1 MRGITDHLPAFTIVG
16 ASGFV
21 GSNLLR
27 YLRDRKHVCHA
38 PGKGAAAL
46 FDRHL
51 GHVIYCAGLTS
62 DSRSR
67 PHDTVEAH
75 VSLLN
80 RLVQSG
86 KFDSLVYLS
95 STRVYIHSDSTEE
108 TARLGV
114 MPQEPEDLFNLSKL
128 MGEAICLHAGRGNV
142 KIVRLSNVLGPDF
155 GSNNFVFALIRAA
168 IESGKIELQTTLESE
183 KDYVHI
189 DDVIEL
195 LPRIALEGK
204 EQIYNL
210 AFGQNRSNAE
220 ILSWICQAVAATV
233 TVKGQA
239 RTIRFK
245 PINIAR
251 IRDEFDFS
259 PRLVLPLVAEL
270 ARACQTKMSADGV
283 IPVVPVE
290 PE

>member
-1 MRGITDHLPAFTIVG
+1 MRGATDNLPAFTIVG

-27 YLRDRKHVCHA
+27 YLRDRGHVCHA
-38 PGKGAAAL
+38 PGKGAATL
-46 FDRHL
+46 FDRDL
-51 GHVIYCAGLTS
+51 GNVIYCVGLTA
-62 DSRSR
+62 DFRSR
-67 PHDTVEAH
+67 PHDTIEAH

-80 RLVQSG
+80 RLLESG

-114 MPQEPEDLFNLSKL
+114 IPHEPEDLFNLSKL
-128 MGEAICLHAGRGNV
+128 MGEAICLHAGRRNV
-142 KIVRLSNVLGPDF
+142 KIARLSNVLGFDF
-155 GSNNFVFALIRAA
+155 GSDNFVFALIRTAV
-168 IESGKIELQTTLESE
+168 ESGRIELQTTLESE

-204 EQIYNL
+204 QQIYNL
-210 AFGQNRSNAE
+210 AFGQNQSNAE
-220 ILSWICQAVAATV
+220 IVSRICQVVAATV
-233 TVKGQA
+233 VVSGYA
-239 RTIRFK
+239 RNIRFN
-245 PINIAR
+245 PISIAR

-259 PRLVLPLVAEL
+259 PRPVLPLVAEL
-270 ARACQTKMSADGV
+270 AMACQTKKSANCV
-283 IPVVPVE
+283 IPVE